1 MMFATNAESVNVWK
15 EVGKDTFTFSHK
27 ENLGKLKN
35 GEIHILQD
43 RKPRNKLSN
52 HTEPKIG
59 GNKLSNHTEE
69 KQ

>member
-15 EVGKDTFTFSHK
+15 EVGKDTFAFSHK
-27 ENLGKLKN
+27 EHLGK
-35 GEIHILQD
+35 GIHILQD
-43 RKPRNKLSN
+43 SKPRNKLSN

-69 KQ
+69 I

>member
-15 EVGKDTFTFSHK
+15 EVGKDTFAFSHK

-35 GEIHILQD
+35 GEIHVLQD
-43 RKPRNKLSN
+43 GKPRNKLSN
-52 HTEPKIG
+52 RTEPKIG

-69 KQ
+69 I

>member
-1 MMFATNAESVNVWK
+1 MFATNAESVNVWK
-15 EVGKDTFTFSHK
+15 EAEKGVFVFDHK

-35 GEIHILQD
+35 GEIHVLQD

-69 KQ
+69 I

>member
-1 MMFATNAESVNVWK
+1 MLATNAESVNVWK

-43 RKPRNKLSN
+43 SKPR
-52 HTEPKIG
+52 KIWG
-59 GNKLSNHTEE
+59 
-69 KQ
+69 